1 VSRKDAAAPWTLADA
16 AGLTGRVAVVTGANS
31 GIGYETARGL
41 ARLGATVVMACRT
54 QSTAEAARAQILAEH
69 PDADVVVVPLDLAD
83 ADSIRQCA
91 DRINADHRTIDIVVA
106 NAGYIPTEVV
116 RNADGIE
123 LGFAST
129 FLGHFA
135 LIGLLSPALLR
146 APAARVVTVGSLAH
160 RTKGIDP
167 TRLGV
172 GSSTTPMR
180 AYAEAK
186 LAQLIFAAELDRRF
200 TATGARAISLAAHPG
215 AARTGV
221 MRERSRWIQRVYHSR
236 FTWPV
241 LRLFINDA
249 YAGALPALRAATD
262 PTAVGGEYFGPSGP
276 FQLTGAPAAVQG
288 SLIVHDP
295 AVGEQLWTFAENH
308 TGLAYP

>member
-1 VSRKDAAAPWTLADA
+1 MSRKDAGARWTLENAAD
-16 AGLTGRVAVVTGANS
+16 LTGRVAVVTGANS

-54 QSTAEAARAQILAEH
+54 QSTAATARAQIVAEN
-69 PDADVVVVPLDLAD
+69 PGADVVVVSLDLAD
-83 ADSIRQCA
+83 ADSIRRCA
-91 DRINADHRTIDIVVA
+91 ELINAQYRTIDIVVA

-116 RNADGIE
+116 RNADRIE

-135 LIGLLSPALLR
+135 LIGLLSPGLLR

-160 RTKGIDP
+160 RAKGLDP

-172 GSSTTPMR
+172 GSTTTPMG

-200 TATGARAISLAAHPG
+200 TATRARAISLAAHPG

-221 MRERSRWIQRVYHSR
+221 MRERSRWIQRAYHSR

-249 YAGALPALRAATD
+249 YTGALPTLRAATD
-262 PTAVGGEYFGPSGP
+262 PTADGGQYFGPSGP
-276 FQLTGAPAAVQG
+276 FQLTGAPAVVQD
-288 SLIVHDP
+288 SPVVHDS
-295 AVGEQLWTFAENH
+295 AVGAQLWEFAQTH
-308 TGLAYP
+308 TGIVYP